1 MSFLLQKKNVRLAAV
16 TLTIAI
22 LQLFTSQ
29 VSAQLSI
36 TSTSAF
42 TENFN
47 GIGSSATAA
56 CPSGWKIGAAT
67 YTGAV
72 SAVTA
77 AAGTSGTGAL
87 TGTSSGALYNFADG
101 VTISSTDRS
110 LGILTTTGFAGPRY
124 IHLQITNNTGS
135 TVSGFTIS
143 FDYEKYRAGTR
154 AFNMAFESG
163 TDGSTYGSAW
173 TDGAH
178 SYSADGAN
186 AVVNPPTTQSKSVTI
201 TGLTLTNG
209 SSYYL
214 RWSITGVGGS
224 SNGQGIGVDNFSITA
239 TPACSTPTAYSVTGT
254 GSYCA
259 GGTGVAIGLANSQT
273 GVNYQLYNGASTVG
287 SPVAGTTGSPISFGL
302 QTTAAT
308 YTVLATVGTCTASMT
323 GSAVVTI
330 NPLPTITFSPSS
342 PSYCSG
348 GSGVAVTASGA
359 TTYVWSPATGLSATT
374 GATVTATPT
383 SLTNYTVT
391 GTSAL
396 SCVGV
401 GTVNVSINPLPSP
414 TISGT
419 TTISS
424 GGSAI
429 LTFAGVAGDVVFYWN
444 GASTVSTTISGA
456 GTSTVSVSPAST
468 TVYSVTSATSALGC
482 NQPSIVGQTA
492 TITVSTTPTAFISGS
507 TTICPGASA
516 VLSFSG
522 TAGATVYYNAGTASP
537 LSVVLSGSSGTG
549 TATATVSPASTTTYS
564 LDSIVS
570 GVYHGPLS
578 GSITISVS
586 ALPTVFSLTGGGSY
600 CSGGSGSAI
609 GLSNSQSGVNYQ
621 LYNGASP
628 VGSPVAG
635 TGSAISFGSFTTATT
650 YTAVATN
657 AASCSSNMSGSAAV
671 SINPVPT
678 AFTVTGTGSYC
689 TGGAGVAVGLSNSD
703 VGFNY
708 QLYNGASTVGSP
720 VAGTGSAISFG
731 SFTTAATYTVLATN
745 ATTSCTAAMTGSAV
759 VTILTVP
766 AAGTI
771 TGTATLTF
779 GTTTTLSISGGDAG
793 GVWSSSN
800 TSIATVGTSGIV
812 SGLSGGTANITYTV
826 TNGCGSNFA
835 TRTVT
840 VSGPIA
846 VIMSCQT
853 GLSYTEDFSDIAS
866 WANGFTSGIGA
877 NRWWPVGVT
886 ATGTIPDGVRTTVSS
901 ANFSTGTSGGVQKG
915 TGTLMFLT
923 TGTTNNTTSLA
934 ADFFMDFTGVNA
946 GDVSFDAAQFANS
959 TGDRQG
965 TLRLYYSTNG
975 TTFTELTGTGL
986 PFVATNN
993 VASSASIT
1001 VALPAA
1007 FNNSPTASLR
1017 FYYHNGPAGA
1027 SGSRPKIT
1035 VDNLNITATT
1045 TIDPITGTMSVCE
1058 GSTTTL
1064 SSVTSGGTWSSG
1076 TTGVATVGTSG
1087 IVSGVSAGTSVI
1099 TYTVPNASGCSTFV
1113 TAVVT
1118 VNPLPIVPSI
1128 TGTFSVCESSTTTLS
1143 NTTSGGTW
1151 TSGNISVATIG
1162 TSGIVTG
1169 VAAGTSTIS
1178 YAVANGFGCITTV
1191 NAVVTVNPL
1200 PTVPALTGTLS
1211 VCESATTALA
1221 NATSGGV
1228 WSSSTTGVATIGTSG
1243 IVSGISAGTSTISYV
1258 VTNGFSCTTTVSA
1271 VVTVNPLPTVAA
1283 ISGASALCAGGSTTY
1298 SNATSDGVWVS
1309 SNTSVATIGTSG
1321 SLSAIAAGTTLVS
1334 YTVTN
1339 GFGCAT
1345 TVTTSVTVRSTPTAA
1360 PTNNG
1365 YICVGGTVTLTAN
1378 PASGANTYTWVGS
1391 SLS

>member
-110 LGILTTTGFAGPRY
+110 LGILTTTGF
-124 IHLQITNNTGS
+124 
-135 TVSGFTIS
+135 TIS

-201 TGLTLTNG
+201 T
-209 SSYYL
+209 
-214 RWSITGVGGS
+214 GGS

-287 SPVAGTTGSPISFGL
+287 SPVAGTTGSPISF
-302 QTTAAT
+302 
-308 YTVLATVGTCTASMT
+308 

-570 GVYHGPLS
+570 G
-578 GSITISVS
+578 
-586 ALPTVFSLTGGGSY
+586 GGSY

-635 TGSAISFGSFTTATT
+635 TGSAISF
-650 YTAVATN
+650 
-657 AASCSSNMSGSAAV
+657 GSAAV

-731 SFTTAATYTVLATN
+731 S
-745 ATTSCTAAMTGSAV
+745 AV

-800 TSIATVGTSGIV
+800 TSIATVGT
-812 SGLSGGTANITYTV
+812 
-826 TNGCGSNFA
+826 
-835 TRTVT
+835 
-840 VSGPIA
+840 SGPIA

-1027 SGSRPKIT
+1027 S
-1035 VDNLNITATT
+1035 
-1045 TIDPITGTMSVCE
+1045 
-1058 GSTTTL
+1058 
-1064 SSVTSGGTWSSG
+1064 
-1076 TTGVATVGTSG
+1076 
-1087 IVSGVSAGTSVI
+1087 
-1099 TYTVPNASGCSTFV
+1099 
-1113 TAVVT
+1113 
-1118 VNPLPIVPSI
+1118 
-1128 TGTFSVCESSTTTLS
+1128 
-1143 NTTSGGTW
+1143 
-1151 TSGNISVATIG
+1151 
-1162 TSGIVTG
+1162 
-1169 VAAGTSTIS
+1169 
-1178 YAVANGFGCITTV
+1178 
-1191 NAVVTVNPL
+1191 
-1200 PTVPALTGTLS
+1200 
-1211 VCESATTALA
+1211 
-1221 NATSGGV
+1221 
-1228 WSSSTTGVATIGTSG
+1228 
-1243 IVSGISAGTSTISYV
+1243 
-1258 VTNGFSCTTTVSA
+1258 
-1271 VVTVNPLPTVAA
+1271 
-1283 ISGASALCAGGSTTY
+1283 
-1298 SNATSDGVWVS
+1298 
-1309 SNTSVATIGTSG
+1309 
-1321 SLSAIAAGTTLVS
+1321 
-1334 YTVTN
+1334 
-1339 GFGCAT
+1339 
-1345 TVTTSVTVRSTPTAA
+1345 
-1360 PTNNG
+1360 
-1365 YICVGGTVTLTAN
+1365 
-1378 PASGANTYTWVGS
+1378 
-1391 SLS
+1391 